1 MMKKPLFSIM
11 TMVILTSSTAYA
23 AHSVQ
28 KDIVVEAEISESLI
42 ITMDK
47 ADGSP
52 FNSLELTLDPSY
64 GGAGYIP
71 QANSDSLGP
80 NPGYLVAIQP
90 VKITAPQDTK
100 VEISFA
106 EEFVMHHVKGE
117 DKQLYPDVYIDGE
130 ELFLS
135 GEHEVIFKNKVRDI
149 TLEVVV
155 QDSHTKPG
163 DKYTGVLKLVMESVP

>member
-1 MMKKPLFSIM
+1 MKRTLLSII
-11 TMVILTSSTAYA
+11 TMVILASGSAYA

-28 KDIVVEAEISESLI
+28 KEIAVEAEIAESLI

-64 GGAGYIP
+64 RGAGYIP
-71 QANSDSLGP
+71 HINSDSLGP
-80 NPGYLVAIQP
+80 NPGYLAAIQP

-135 GEHEVIFKNKVRDI
+135 VGYEVIFKNKVRDI

-155 QDSHTKPG
+155 QDSGTKPG
-163 DKYTGVLKLVMESVP
+163 DKYTGVLKLLMESVA